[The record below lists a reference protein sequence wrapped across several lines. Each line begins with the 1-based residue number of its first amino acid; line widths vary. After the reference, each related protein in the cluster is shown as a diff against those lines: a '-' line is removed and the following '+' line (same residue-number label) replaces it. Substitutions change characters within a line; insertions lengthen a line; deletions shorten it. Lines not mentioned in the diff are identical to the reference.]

1 MIDSFQKQNRQ
12 QQTNKLKK
20 NSRKNYLNEY
30 SIEWDKLLVIR
41 KQNFCQIFANYSVIM
56 SLH

>member
-12 QQTNKLKK
+12 QQTNKFKK

-41 KQNFCQIFANYSVIM
+41 KQNLYQIFANYSVIM